1 MAPAVQLVK
10 CMLNSLD
17 PLDRVFMALADHNR
31 RVMIDQLSEKDR
43 SVSELAGP
51 LGISLPA
58 TLQHLGVLE
67 TAGLVHSRKAGRVR
81 TCSLDREAL
90 SQAEHWINARRAYW
104 NERLDALGD
113 MLATPPET
121 GSKAKDT

>member
-1 MAPAVQLVK
+1 
-10 CMLNSLD
+10 MLNSLD
-17 PLDRVFMALADHNR
+17 PLDRIFIALADHNR

-43 SVSELAGP
+43 SVSELAEP

-67 TAGLVHSRKAGRVR
+67 SAGLVHSTKTGRVR

-90 SQAEHWINARRAYW
+90 SQAENWINQRRTHW
-104 NERLDALGD
+104 NDRLDALGD
-113 MLATPPET
+113 LLTRIANREH
-121 GSKAKDT
+121 GQDEK